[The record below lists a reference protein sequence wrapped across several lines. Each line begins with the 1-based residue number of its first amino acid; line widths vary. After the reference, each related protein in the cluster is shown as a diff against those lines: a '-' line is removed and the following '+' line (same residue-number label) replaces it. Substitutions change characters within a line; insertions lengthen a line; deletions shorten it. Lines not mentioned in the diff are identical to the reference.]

1 MSSGSNGRTLTAIPE
16 PPPESAQLSLLKR
29 YKIVQWI
36 QVQFWQRWQQDYLK
50 ELQTRC
56 KWQSAQP
63 NLKVNDLVLLK
74 DDLAPPLKW
83 PMGRIIDVMPGEDGR
98 VRVVQV
104 KTAEGIYKRSI
115 TKVCKLPTEFSP
127 TAETN

>member
-1 MSSGSNGRTLTAIPE
+1 MIGRTLTAIPE

-36 QVQFWQRWQQDYLK
+36 QGQFWQRWQQDYLK

-83 PMGRIIDVMPGEDGR
+83 PMGRIIDIMPGEDGR

-104 KTAEGIYKRSI
+104 KIAEGVYKRSI

-127 TAETN
+127 TRETD